1 MKRYSKEMF
10 LLSDSGYCMPYSSEE
25 CDPQP
30 LLGYGEQ
37 SDPQTGKK
45 FFHHGLDLT
54 ANGTKLLAMATGKV
68 SGLGNDPVHQG
79 YVKVRYGNYEVE
91 YGHVKEVYVS
101 FGTPVTAGQ
110 PIALSSQMLHIS
122 VRFNG
127 EELNPVEFLNMI
139 YSNAM
144 SSSMV
149 GDDAPAGMMVQTEYD
164 KDLEEI
170 GKLMTRYLPMYM
182 DELRTGTYKPSAQ
195 TEEALRNA
203 IVQGARK
210 NYYFEC
216 LPSVTNPLGLSD
228 RSSLLVGIVQN
239 LLIGD
244 FLNYLAIRHTV
255 FLSSWDES
263 QKKKVLQTA
272 DDGSG
277 FIDPLQDLRIYVR
290 SFDVPRVASV
300 YPDNAGIRWWTKAWF
315 NNREKGEDCRNDK

>member
-54 ANGTKLLAMATGKV
+54 ANGIKLLAMATGKV

-91 YGHVKEVYVS
+91 YGHVEEVYVS
-101 FGTPVTAGQ
+101 FGMPVTAGQ
-110 PIALSSQMLHIS
+110 PIALSSQMLHIG

-127 EELNPVEFLNMI
+127 EEMNPVEFLSMI

-149 GDDAPAGMMVQTEYD
+149 GDDAPAGMKVQTEYD

-263 QKKKVLQTA
+263 QKKKDA
-272 DDGSG
+272 
-277 FIDPLQDLRIYVR
+277 PR
-290 SFDVPRVASV
+290 SQ
-300 YPDNAGIRWWTKAWF
+300 
-315 NNREKGEDCRNDK
+315 